1 MQGNQSLAQQAMQIH
16 DELGETALNY
26 FVYHTRARISEDTLW
41 RHQCTEPLYDHS
53 MVTLATDARHNRS
66 YVFAWFNQTGEIQI
80 AHRPASHKDAPPPPE
95 PSQHLMQWPS
105 TEDIQKHA
113 LERAMAEAAKI
124 NDPNADANNQPLHNF
139 SPHDLA
145 VMDMLAPELRKAA
158 NHEILNEMCPQNA
171 IDVLA
176 SYLDDYANDAI
187 ARVPIEQWEALV
199 QHLAQRQAKQP
210 AA

>member
-1 MQGNQSLAQQAMQIH
+1 MHGNQSLAQQAMQTL

-41 RHQCTEPLYDHS
+41 QYQCTEPLYDRS
-53 MVTLATDARHNRS
+53 MVTLATDARDNRS
-66 YVFAWFNQTGEIQI
+66 YVFAWFDQAGEIQT
-80 AHRPASHKDAPPPPE
+80 AQRPASHEDVPSAPE

-113 LERAMAEAAKI
+113 LERAMVEAAKI
-124 NDPNADANNQPLHNF
+124 NDLNYDPDNKPLHSF

-145 VMDMLAPELRKAA
+145 VMDLLAPELRKAA
-158 NHEILNEMCPQNA
+158 NHEILNEICPQNA

-187 ARVPIEQWEALV
+187 ARVPAEQWDALV
-199 QHLAQRQAKQP
+199 QHLARSQAKRP